1 MTISD
6 PIEVKT
12 SKAKKMMLWF
22 GLISITMT
30 FAGLTSAFI
39 VSSSRPDWLD
49 SFVLPV
55 WFTISTVSIALS
67 SLFFQL
73 AKYKL
78 DQYIRVSL
86 PENINIYI
94 HRNNVNIFLGQ
105 IIIEDTNKS
114 EDVFDNTVQVRIS
127 EGQDADLFRI
137 DGRDLYLIG
146 GLDYEENKEH
156 YFTIKAT
163 NDKGIESQKTIKL
176 IVNDIPNSSTRS
188 SFNILVFNVQNEQ
201 EDSKVNYKRYY
212 NPKIEDRGVG
222 KWKIKRKSSI
232 KR

>member
-6 PIEVKT
+6 SIQVKT

-94 HRNNVNIFLGQ
+94 HRNNVNIFLGLT
-105 IIIEDTNKS
+105 IIMAIIFVVAQFLGFGDI
-114 EDVFDNTVQVRIS
+114 IS
-127 EGQDADLFRI
+127 QG
-137 DGRDLYLIG
+137 Y
-146 GLDYEENKEH
+146 
-156 YFTIKAT
+156 YFT
-163 NDKGIESQKTIKL
+163 GPESSITTSY
-176 IVNDIPNSSTRS
+176 VYV
-188 SFNILVFNVQNEQ
+188 LVFMHLAHLFAGIIVLTVVVTKFNKQKYEKNKLGFEMALVFWHFLGALWI
-201 EDSKVNYKRYY
+201 YLFFF
-212 NPKIEDRGVG
+212 
-222 KWKIKRKSSI
+222 IKYFS
-232 KR
+232 

>member
-6 PIEVKT
+6 SIEVKT

-94 HRNNVNIFLGQ
+94 HRNNVNIFLGLT
-105 IIIEDTNKS
+105 IIMAIIFVVAQFLGFGDI
-114 EDVFDNTVQVRIS
+114 IS
-127 EGQDADLFRI
+127 QG
-137 DGRDLYLIG
+137 Y
-146 GLDYEENKEH
+146 
-156 YFTIKAT
+156 YFT
-163 NDKGIESQKTIKL
+163 GPESSITTSY
-176 IVNDIPNSSTRS
+176 VYV
-188 SFNILVFNVQNEQ
+188 LVFMHLAHLFAGIIVLTVVVTKFNKQKYEKNKLGFEMALIFWHFLGALWI
-201 EDSKVNYKRYY
+201 YLFFF
-212 NPKIEDRGVG
+212 
-222 KWKIKRKSSI
+222 IKYFS
-232 KR
+232 